1 LVLVE
6 IGGILYLLNVVLSII
21 FTIIIIDKLYISKK
35 FTKEKDFHLYND
47 LFSWEIFYIFIGI
60 ENLMKVLSIF
70 IINNIEISNLLLR
83 IRILIMFFPF
93 WNKIIHLEK
102 VMNKITYDRH
112 YFASIIPFFIV
123 LMLVI
128 TNLPNFILLFF
139 FLGTS
144 LIPFLLFALFLKNTG
159 TTNKKVLK
167 VVLGAA
173 FVGLG
178 CMLRQEILVSYVGIS
193 KALDFFVNI
202 TNITTPIL
210 FIIGTLLIFDSFRK
224 EVFN

>member
-1 LVLVE
+1 
-6 IGGILYLLNVVLSII
+6 
-21 FTIIIIDKLYISKK
+21 
-35 FTKEKDFHLYND
+35 
-47 LFSWEIFYIFIGI
+47 
-60 ENLMKVLSIF
+60 
-70 IINNIEISNLLLR
+70 
-83 IRILIMFFPF
+83 
-93 WNKIIHLEK
+93 
-102 VMNKITYDRH
+102 MNKITYDRH